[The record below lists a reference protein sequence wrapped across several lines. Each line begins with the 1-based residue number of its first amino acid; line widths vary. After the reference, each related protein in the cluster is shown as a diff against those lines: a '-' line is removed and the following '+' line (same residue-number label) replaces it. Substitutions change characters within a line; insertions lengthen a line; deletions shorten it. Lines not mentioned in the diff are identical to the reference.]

1 MGNSIGMKKIK
12 ISLPSLFIGA
22 GAGLVLGALIM
33 GAFVNYLVS
42 RAVSNTSTDGQ
53 FLGSTIDQ
61 VRDGISRVNAEK
73 KATSVYGHVVSID
86 VKNGILVLEVA
97 QTEGMKQYTF
107 EYDNNTQFVYLAN
120 DAASTET
127 PFSPETIPVGDGLN
141 VHVNEAVGSV
151 PNQHAV
157 KVIRI

>member
-1 MGNSIGMKKIK
+1 MLRIK
-12 ISLPSLFIGA
+12 NFSWASFFIGA
-22 GAGLVLGALIM
+22 GGGFVVGALLL
-33 GAFVNYLVS
+33 GVLVNYLI
-42 RAVSNTSTDGQ
+42 SNAISGASTEGI
-53 FLGSTIDQ
+53 FLGSSVDQ
-61 VRDGISRVNAEK
+61 VREGIAKVNAEK
-73 KATSVYGHVVSID
+73 AATSVYGHVVSID
-86 VKNGILVLEVA
+86 VRKGIMVLEVA
-97 QTEGMKQYTF
+97 QIEGKKQYTF
-107 EYDNNTQFVYLAN
+107 EYDSNTQFVYLAN

>member
-1 MGNSIGMKKIK
+1 MLRIK
-12 ISLPSLFIGA
+12 NFSWSSFFIGA
-22 GAGLVLGALIM
+22 GGGFILGVLILGVI
-33 GAFVNYLVS
+33 VNYLI
-42 RAVSNTSTDGQ
+42 GQ
-53 FLGSTIDQ
+53 ALSGAPTGEMFLGSSVDQ
-61 VRDGISRVNAEK
+61 VREGISKVNAEK
-73 KATSVYGHVVSID
+73 AATSVYGHVVSID
-86 VKNGILVLEVA
+86 IQKGVMVLEVA
-97 QTEGMKQYTF
+97 QVEGKKQYTF

-127 PFSPETIPVGDGLN
+127 PFSPETIVVGDGLN